1 MVVIRRC
8 NFMKPYIPQK
18 LPLANID
25 WFSLI
30 SKIGRANRAIANFN
44 GILNAIS
51 NQELL
56 LSPILSNEAV
66 LSSKIEGTQ
75 VNTVDVLTFE
85 AGVDEDSAEKKN
97 DIHEVINYRKA
108 ISYASEEVAV
118 RPVSLY
124 LIKELHRLLLDNAR
138 GATKSPGQIREVQN
152 YIGSRSGGIENA
164 RFVPP
169 EPILVP
175 EYMDNFVEYLGSD
188 DKDPL
193 VQAAV
198 MHAQFEII
206 HPFCDGNGRLGRMLV
221 PLFLFQKGII
231 SKPAL
236 YISQYLGQNEM
247 LYKDSLRAITEN
259 GDWTAWISFFLDAI
273 KWQADRN
280 YTVAGKIMEYYERTK
295 VKIIDITSSQ
305 HAILLLD
312 AMIAKPIFKQNSLNL
327 SSNPSSATVYALL
340 KKLVKA
346 EIVSVYDSGAGRS
359 ATLYWLKDL
368 LEISDSL

>member
-1 MVVIRRC
+1 MPD
-8 NFMKPYIPQK
+8 FMKPYIPQK

-25 WFSLI
+25 WLSLI
-30 SKIGRANRAIANFN
+30 SKVGETNRAVANFN
-44 GILNAIS
+44 GILNAIP
-51 NQELL
+51 NPDLL

-75 VNTVDVLTFE
+75 VNAVDVLTFE
-85 AGVDEDSAEKKN
+85 AGVDEDSYERKN
-97 DIHEVINYRKA
+97 DIQEVINYRKA
-108 ISYASEEVAV
+108 ISYASEELAA

-124 LIKELHRLLLDNAR
+124 MIKELHKLLLDNAR
-138 GATKSPGQIREVQN
+138 GAMKNPGQIREVQN
-152 YIGSRSGGIENA
+152 YIGSKSGGIENA

-169 EPILVP
+169 EPLLVP
-175 EYMDNFVEYLGSD
+175 EYMDNLVEYLESD
-188 DKDPL
+188 DKDTL

-221 PLFLFQKGII
+221 PLFLYKKGVM
-231 SKPAL
+231 SKPTL
-236 YISQYLGQNEM
+236 YVSQYLGQNEM
-247 LYKDSLRAITEN
+247 RYKDSLREITEN
-259 GDWTAWISFFLDAI
+259 GDWTGWISFFLDAV

-280 YTVAGKIMEYYERTK
+280 YAVVRKIMDYYERTK
-295 VKIIDITSSQ
+295 AKIIDITSSQ

-312 AMIAKPIFKQNSLNL
+312 AMIAKPIFKQNLLNL